1 MKQNTPFTQ
10 RRHAHILNL
19 ILNRSLS
26 LVLSLAL
33 SLSACHP
40 DSLDDLDG
48 DNDSGIALT
57 HFLAEILTPTDGIT
71 TIPTAARTRSDG
83 TDDKGYT
90 GLVKTRFIPDDV
102 IHIVLTDADNSNAI
116 AYSTATL
123 QQQDGSAPSPARWI
137 ISPAMSTPQNGN
149 FELLAFYNG
158 QTAPYIASSSQS
170 APEAALK
177 AYIQAER
184 GSLFTTA
191 PGTPPY
197 VDALTALYSSQSG
210 NQTLAN
216 DPLKPSPGALN
227 LASGGTLTASF
238 QHRNAI
244 INISGIT
251 NQLGAPVNAIRATIY
266 SEDALNHTL
275 PLTPIADAT
284 EAGNGA
290 CQWQAISR
298 LNLNAS
304 YQSSFYLHSL
314 TVTLGGTVNRD
325 PDTGLNTVTGGTQVT
340 VTIPAGDTDPNA
352 ADPSARGRRLY
363 IARQYTYRLSLLP
376 GACTAIP
383 ANGDLDGNDEDMK
396 WDDQGNLLTVPQ
408 GYTPIYNEEELRK
421 IGVKNTDGDYN
432 YTNSDGK
439 NYEYS
444 LSANYILM
452 TDINLTPGYDPA
464 TGTGGTL
471 PDKDFND
478 IPDEGNTELWTPIG
492 NEGTSTSF
500 KGHFNGNGHTIT
512 GMTINTSTLKNAGF
526 FGYTSGAV
534 IYNLHMKDARVKNM
548 NNNNKTGSL
557 IGGCA
562 NGTTVSLCSATGCAV
577 SGNETGGLIGETSQT
592 DITLTRCHAT
602 DCKVSG
608 TSYSGGLIGYNSSVI
623 TACYVRNCDL
633 SGCTGYHGGLVG
645 CYSNAILF
653 GCYTSGN
660 TFGSN
665 TSASLVG
672 SNYGSIIA
680 SAYAVNATKNDNSGD
695 ATTIGLITENKKS
708 NNDLSPT
715 LSGLVSPFK
724 ESSSTGNTDTNGE
737 PTGFGFY
744 WGAGYQ
750 QLLVTGADKDTAEG
764 VTTTTK
770 PLFALDNEIRNDC
783 TFNITA
789 PIIEN
794 GTVTTAGNTT
804 LTNVSTVMV
813 NTTGNIYAQKRNW
826 TAAGIW
832 GATLDAAA
840 GNTVGSTDATKKVI
854 LAPPIIQWS
863 YQGEQ

>member
-123 QQQDGSAPSPARWI
+123 QQQDGSATSTARWI

-325 PDTGLNTVTGGTQVT
+325 PDTSLNTVTGGTQVT

-577 SGNETGGLIGETSQT
+577 SGNETGGLIG
-592 DITLTRCHAT
+592 
-602 DCKVSG
+602 
-608 TSYSGGLIGYNSSVI
+608 YNSSVI

>member
-123 QQQDGSAPSPARWI
+123 QQQDGSATSTARWI

-562 NGTTVSLCSATGCAV
+562 NGTTVL
-577 SGNETGGLIGETSQT
+577 
-592 DITLTRCHAT
+592 
-602 DCKVSG
+602 
-608 TSYSGGLIGYNSSVI
+608 SV
-623 TACYVRNCDL
+623 
-633 SGCTGYHGGLVG
+633 
-645 CYSNAILF
+645 
-653 GCYTSGN
+653 
-660 TFGSN
+660 
-665 TSASLVG
+665 
-672 SNYGSIIA
+672 
-680 SAYAVNATKNDNSGD
+680 
-695 ATTIGLITENKKS
+695 
-708 NNDLSPT
+708 
-715 LSGLVSPFK
+715 
-724 ESSSTGNTDTNGE
+724 
-737 PTGFGFY
+737 
-744 WGAGYQ
+744 
-750 QLLVTGADKDTAEG
+750 
-764 VTTTTK
+764 
-770 PLFALDNEIRNDC
+770 
-783 TFNITA
+783 
-789 PIIEN
+789 
-794 GTVTTAGNTT
+794 
-804 LTNVSTVMV
+804 
-813 NTTGNIYAQKRNW
+813 
-826 TAAGIW
+826 
-832 GATLDAAA
+832 
-840 GNTVGSTDATKKVI
+840 
-854 LAPPIIQWS
+854 APPAAQ
-863 YQGEQ
+863 

>member
-10 RRHAHILNL
+10 RRHAH

-57 HFLAEILTPTDGIT
+57 HFQAEILTPTDGIT

-90 GLVKTRFIPDDV
+90 GLVKTRFISDDV
-102 IHIVLTDADNSNAI
+102 IHIVLTNADNSNAI

-123 QQQDGSAPSPARWI
+123 QQQDGSATPTARWI

-184 GSLFTTA
+184 GSLFTTD
-191 PGTPPY
+191 PDTPPY

-227 LASGGTLTASF
+227 LASDGTLTASF

-290 CQWQAISR
+290 CQWQAIS
-298 LNLNAS
+298 
-304 YQSSFYLHSL
+304 
-314 TVTLGGTVNRD
+314 
-325 PDTGLNTVTGGTQVT
+325 
-340 VTIPAGDTDPNA
+340 
-352 ADPSARGRRLY
+352 
-363 IARQYTYRLSLLP
+363 RLSLLP

-750 QLLVTGADKDTAEG
+750 QLLVTGADKDTAES

-783 TFNITA
+783 TFSVTA

>member
-57 HFLAEILTPTDGIT
+57 HFQAEILTPTDGIT

-90 GLVKTRFIPDDV
+90 GLVKTRFISDDV

-123 QQQDGSAPSPARWI
+123 QQQDGSATPTARWI

-191 PGTPPY
+191 PDTPPY

-304 YQSSFYLHSL
+304 YQSSFYLH
-314 TVTLGGTVNRD
+314 
-325 PDTGLNTVTGGTQVT
+325 
-340 VTIPAGDTDPNA
+340 
-352 ADPSARGRRLY
+352 
-363 IARQYTYRLSLLP
+363 
-376 GACTAIP
+376 
-383 ANGDLDGNDEDMK
+383 
-396 WDDQGNLLTVPQ
+396 
-408 GYTPIYNEEELRK
+408 
-421 IGVKNTDGDYN
+421 
-432 YTNSDGK
+432 
-439 NYEYS
+439 
-444 LSANYILM
+444 
-452 TDINLTPGYDPA
+452 
-464 TGTGGTL
+464 
-471 PDKDFND
+471 
-478 IPDEGNTELWTPIG
+478 
-492 NEGTSTSF
+492 
-500 KGHFNGNGHTIT
+500 
-512 GMTINTSTLKNAGF
+512 
-526 FGYTSGAV
+526 
-534 IYNLHMKDARVKNM
+534 
-548 NNNNKTGSL
+548 
-557 IGGCA
+557 
-562 NGTTVSLCSATGCAV
+562 
-577 SGNETGGLIGETSQT
+577 
-592 DITLTRCHAT
+592 
-602 DCKVSG
+602 
-608 TSYSGGLIGYNSSVI
+608 
-623 TACYVRNCDL
+623 
-633 SGCTGYHGGLVG
+633 
-645 CYSNAILF
+645 
-653 GCYTSGN
+653 
-660 TFGSN
+660 
-665 TSASLVG
+665 
-672 SNYGSIIA
+672 
-680 SAYAVNATKNDNSGD
+680 
-695 ATTIGLITENKKS
+695 
-708 NNDLSPT
+708 
-715 LSGLVSPFK
+715 
-724 ESSSTGNTDTNGE
+724 
-737 PTGFGFY
+737 
-744 WGAGYQ
+744 
-750 QLLVTGADKDTAEG
+750 
-764 VTTTTK
+764 
-770 PLFALDNEIRNDC
+770 
-783 TFNITA
+783 
-789 PIIEN
+789 
-794 GTVTTAGNTT
+794 
-804 LTNVSTVMV
+804 
-813 NTTGNIYAQKRNW
+813 
-826 TAAGIW
+826 
-832 GATLDAAA
+832 
-840 GNTVGSTDATKKVI
+840 
-854 LAPPIIQWS
+854 
-863 YQGEQ
+863 

>member
-57 HFLAEILTPTDGIT
+57 HFQAEILTPTDGIT

-90 GLVKTRFIPDDV
+90 GLVKTRFISDDV

-123 QQQDGSAPSPARWI
+123 QQQDGSATPTARWI

-170 APEAALK
+170 APETALK

-191 PGTPPY
+191 PDTPPY

-227 LASGGTLTASF
+227 LASDGTLTASF

-251 NQLGAPVNAIRATIY
+251 NQLGAPVNAILATIY

-314 TVTLGGTVNRD
+314 TVTLGGTVNR
-325 PDTGLNTVTGGTQVT
+325 
-340 VTIPAGDTDPNA
+340 
-352 ADPSARGRRLY
+352 
-363 IARQYTYRLSLLP
+363 
-376 GACTAIP
+376 
-383 ANGDLDGNDEDMK
+383 
-396 WDDQGNLLTVPQ
+396 
-408 GYTPIYNEEELRK
+408 
-421 IGVKNTDGDYN
+421 
-432 YTNSDGK
+432 
-439 NYEYS
+439 
-444 LSANYILM
+444 
-452 TDINLTPGYDPA
+452 DPA

-750 QLLVTGADKDTAEG
+750 QLLVTGTDKDTAEG

-783 TFNITA
+783 TFSVTA

-840 GNTVGSTDATKKVI
+840 GNTVGSTGATKKVI

>member
-1 MKQNTPFTQ
+1 
-10 RRHAHILNL
+10 
-19 ILNRSLS
+19 
-26 LVLSLAL
+26 
-33 SLSACHP
+33 
-40 DSLDDLDG
+40 
-48 DNDSGIALT
+48 
-57 HFLAEILTPTDGIT
+57 
-71 TIPTAARTRSDG
+71 
-83 TDDKGYT
+83 
-90 GLVKTRFIPDDV
+90 
-102 IHIVLTDADNSNAI
+102 
-116 AYSTATL
+116 
-123 QQQDGSAPSPARWI
+123 
-137 ISPAMSTPQNGN
+137 
-149 FELLAFYNG
+149 
-158 QTAPYIASSSQS
+158 
-170 APEAALK
+170 
-177 AYIQAER
+177 
-184 GSLFTTA
+184 
-191 PGTPPY
+191 
-197 VDALTALYSSQSG
+197 
-210 NQTLAN
+210 
-216 DPLKPSPGALN
+216 
-227 LASGGTLTASF
+227 
-238 QHRNAI
+238 
-244 INISGIT
+244 
-251 NQLGAPVNAIRATIY
+251 
-266 SEDALNHTL
+266 
-275 PLTPIADAT
+275 
-284 EAGNGA
+284 
-290 CQWQAISR
+290 
-298 LNLNAS
+298 
-304 YQSSFYLHSL
+304 
-314 TVTLGGTVNRD
+314 
-325 PDTGLNTVTGGTQVT
+325 
-340 VTIPAGDTDPNA
+340 
-352 ADPSARGRRLY
+352 
-363 IARQYTYRLSLLP
+363 
-376 GACTAIP
+376 
-383 ANGDLDGNDEDMK
+383 
-396 WDDQGNLLTVPQ
+396 
-408 GYTPIYNEEELRK
+408 
-421 IGVKNTDGDYN
+421 
-432 YTNSDGK
+432 
-439 NYEYS
+439 
-444 LSANYILM
+444 
-452 TDINLTPGYDPA
+452 
-464 TGTGGTL
+464 
-471 PDKDFND
+471 
-478 IPDEGNTELWTPIG
+478 
-492 NEGTSTSF
+492 
-500 KGHFNGNGHTIT
+500 
-512 GMTINTSTLKNAGF
+512 
-526 FGYTSGAV
+526 
-534 IYNLHMKDARVKNM
+534 MKDARVKNM

-750 QLLVTGADKDTAEG
+750 QLLVTGADKDTAES

-783 TFNITA
+783 TFSVTA

>member
-57 HFLAEILTPTDGIT
+57 HFQAEILTPTDGIT

-90 GLVKTRFIPDDV
+90 GLVKTRFISDDV
-102 IHIVLTDADNSNAI
+102 IHIVLTNADNNNAI

-123 QQQDGSAPSPARWI
+123 QQQDGSATPTARWI

-191 PGTPPY
+191 PDTPPY

-227 LASGGTLTASF
+227 LASDGTLTASF

-314 TVTLGGTVNRD
+314 T
-325 PDTGLNTVTGGTQVT
+325 
-340 VTIPAGDTDPNA
+340 IPAGDTDPNA

-408 GYTPIYNEEELRK
+408 GYIPIYNEEELRK

-680 SAYAVNATKNDNSGD
+680 SAYAVNATKNDNSGN

-744 WGAGYQ
+744 WGTGYQ

-789 PIIEN
+789 PIIEY

>member
-1 MKQNTPFTQ
+1 MKQNPPFTQ

-57 HFLAEILTPTDGIT
+57 HFQAEILTPTDGIT

-90 GLVKTRFIPDDV
+90 GLVKTRFISDDV

-123 QQQDGSAPSPARWI
+123 QQQDGSATSTARWI

-191 PGTPPY
+191 PDTPPY
-197 VDALTALYSSQSG
+197 IDALTALYSSQSG

-227 LASGGTLTASF
+227 LASDGTLTASF
-238 QHRNAI
+238 QHRNTI

-284 EAGNGA
+284 EASNGT

-383 ANGDLDGNDEDMK
+383 ANGDLDGNDEDIK

>member
-57 HFLAEILTPTDGIT
+57 HFQAEILTPTDGIT

-90 GLVKTRFIPDDV
+90 GLVKTRFISDDV
-102 IHIVLTDADNSNAI
+102 IHIVLTNADNNNAI

-123 QQQDGSAPSPARWI
+123 QQQDGSATPTARWI

-191 PGTPPY
+191 PDTPPY

-227 LASGGTLTASF
+227 LASDGTLTASF

-408 GYTPIYNEEELRK
+408 GYIPIYNEEELRK

-602 DCKVSG
+602 
-608 TSYSGGLIGYNSSVI
+608 
-623 TACYVRNCDL
+623 
-633 SGCTGYHGGLVG
+633 GYHGGLVG

-744 WGAGYQ
+744 WGTGYQ

>member
-19 ILNRSLS
+19 ILNRSLN

-57 HFLAEILTPTDGIT
+57 HFQAEILTPTDGIT

-123 QQQDGSAPSPARWI
+123 QQQDGSATSTARWI

-170 APEAALK
+170 APETALK

-191 PGTPPY
+191 PDTPPY

-227 LASGGTLTASF
+227 LASDGTLTASF

-251 NQLGAPVNAIRATIY
+251 NQLSAPVNAIRATIY

-314 TVTLGGTVNRD
+314 TVTLGG
-325 PDTGLNTVTGGTQVT
+325 
-340 VTIPAGDTDPNA
+340 
-352 ADPSARGRRLY
+352 
-363 IARQYTYRLSLLP
+363 
-376 GACTAIP
+376 TAIP

-633 SGCTGYHGGLVG
+633 SSCTGYHGGLVG

-750 QLLVTGADKDTAEG
+750 QLLVTGTDKDTAEG

-783 TFNITA
+783 TFSVTA

-826 TAAGIW
+826 TATGIW